1 MAEEFII
8 STDNESELIPALG
21 RAIDGIL
28 DSDGQAKITVTK
40 KSTRTLSMNALWRG
54 KWMYETAD
62 WMNNQGV
69 MIETKNVHGKVINKR
84 HVTHNDAHEMFVMHW
99 LGCDD
104 ENSRELTRDMQ
115 KGRMLYLMNKHQE
128 WALEKGLMLTY
139 PSDSEFSKLNEQT
152 VS

>member
-8 STDNESELIPALG
+8 NTGNEGELIPALG
-21 RAIDGIL
+21 RSIDGIL
-28 DSDGQAKITVTK
+28 DSGGQAKITVTK

-54 KWMYETAD
+54 KWMYETAE

-84 HVTHNDAHEMFVMHW
+84 PVTHNDAHEMFVMHW
-99 LGCDD
+99 LGSNDD
-104 ENSRELTRDMQ
+104 NARELTRDMQ
-115 KGRMLYLMNKHQE
+115 KGRMLHLMNKHQE

-139 PSDSEFSKLNEQT
+139 PSDSEFSKLNDQM